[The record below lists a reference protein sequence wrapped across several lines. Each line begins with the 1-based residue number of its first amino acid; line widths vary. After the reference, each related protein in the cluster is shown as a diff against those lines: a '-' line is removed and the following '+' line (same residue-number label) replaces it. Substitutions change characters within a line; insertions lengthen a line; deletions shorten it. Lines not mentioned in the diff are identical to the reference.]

1 MARPSK
7 PVEVLKSE
15 KKSHRTKAELQKR
28 QKEEESLLSGTEM
41 KERPEVRKSPV
52 AHKEYLR
59 LKKLLKE
66 IGKNDALYESV
77 INRYAMLR
85 AELESLEQ
93 LRDSFQKN
101 IDDLQEAREDLIREE
116 EMSLREYFK
125 TQSDL
130 SRRLIDLD
138 RQVQNKRKM
147 MLDIEKENVMTIASA
162 LRNIPKKA
170 DEGADPLIEIL
181 RGG

>member
-15 KKSHRTKAELQKR
+15 KRSHRTKAELQKR
-28 QKEEESLLSGTEM
+28 QKEEEGLLSGTEM
-41 KERPEVRKSPV
+41 KERPEVKKTPA

-59 LKKLLKE
+59 LKNLLKK
-66 IGKNDALYESV
+66 IGKNDALYEGV
-77 INRYAMLR
+77 INRYALLR
-85 AELESLEQ
+85 AELADLEH

-101 IDDLQEAREDLIREE
+101 INDLQASREKLIETE
-116 EMSLREYFK
+116 EMSLREYFRI
-125 TQSDL
+125 QSDL

-138 RQVQNKRKM
+138 RQIQNKRKM

-162 LRNIPKKA
+162 LRNVPKNAEK
-170 DEGADPLIEIL
+170 EADPLIEIL